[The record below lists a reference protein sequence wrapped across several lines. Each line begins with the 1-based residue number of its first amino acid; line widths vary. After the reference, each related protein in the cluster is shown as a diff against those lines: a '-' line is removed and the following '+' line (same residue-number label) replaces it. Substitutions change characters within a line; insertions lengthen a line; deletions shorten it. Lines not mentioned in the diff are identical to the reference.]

1 MTERGRGCRGPT
13 EKACPSPTE
22 RAWPAGSE
30 IAVAIRSRHL
40 VSIYDRRQSISAGA
54 QHHVRPIQ
62 RNNLPDRPG
71 GDAGVPHLHRP
82 RARHADRHAAAGRCL
97 PCRAPG
103 AAHAGHRRGCI
114 RLRWRSRR
122 CRHQPLATV
131 SRRGWGGG
139 HARRKTRND
148 PIRGMAARSRV
159 VVGAALEAALGAP
172 AGQRMGDSTG
182 PAVGPRG
189 VVDASER
196 RARDQTRDSGNDP
209 IRGTGS
215 QAWVSRNDPL
225 RGAAL
230 GGWGGGD
237 GGCAVGGVGGFA
249 GGDEAAAPRRIGVAR
264 QRPYTRLGGEC
275 RSGGW
280 DAGSAGDTAVEY
292 DGGPWRSAA
301 RRQRGPGS
309 QAWPKSRPRGS
320 GRQ

>member
-1 MTERGRGCRGPT
+1 
-13 EKACPSPTE
+13 
-22 RAWPAGSE
+22 
-30 IAVAIRSRHL
+30 
-40 VSIYDRRQSISAGA
+40 
-54 QHHVRPIQ
+54 
-62 RNNLPDRPG
+62 
-71 GDAGVPHLHRP
+71 VPHLHRP

-148 PIRGMAARSRV
+148 PIRGTGSQARDSCNDPICGQGSQDRDLRNDPIRGTAARSRV

-196 RARDQTRDSGNDP
+196 RARDQTRDASNDP